1 MLFLCFFLLGAYAA
15 LFYLCVKLHKRV
27 IALESFADRIAFVG
41 SSLAGKELLDV
52 S

>member
-15 LFYLCVKLHKRV
+15 LLFLCMKLYKRV
-27 IALESFADRIAFVG
+27 IALESFADRISSLG
-41 SSLAGKELLDV
+41 SSLADKELADV